1 MTNLK
6 KWQIIKSEL
15 VFHNRWCQ
23 VRQDAVKLSSGQ
35 VIDDYFVNIRPEIV
49 LVVPVTGDNQLVF
62 VRQYRHGVKEILLEF
77 PAGAVD
83 AG

>member
-23 VRQDAVKLSSGQ
+23 VRQDVVKLSSGQ

-62 VRQYRHGVKEILLEF
+62 VRHIVTGLRKFY
-77 PAGAVD
+77 
-83 AG
+83 